1 MGLDGLA
8 LFMYGRWN
16 FAKCMMRCDIEAWET
31 EYKGKG
37 MKKGDPLVCYIDE
50 QVLMLDPYLQLSAD
64 RVVGDDEVG
73 NDSFM

>member
-16 FAKCMMRCDIEAWET
+16 VAKCLKRCDIEAWET
-31 EYKGKG
+31 EYKGKA
-37 MKKGDPLVCYIDE
+37 MKKSDPLVCYIDE

-73 NDSFM
+73 NSSFM